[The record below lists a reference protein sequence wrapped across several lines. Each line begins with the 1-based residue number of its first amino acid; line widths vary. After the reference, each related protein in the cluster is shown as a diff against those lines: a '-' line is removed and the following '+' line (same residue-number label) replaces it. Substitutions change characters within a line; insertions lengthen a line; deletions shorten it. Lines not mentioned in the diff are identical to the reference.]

1 MYPRR
6 AVIFI
11 EKDVKFL
18 EISRR
23 FTEEVIKTIGCKI
36 SLKTKKK
43 KRYRNTKRQ
52 FGSELLKL
60 E

>member
-43 KRYRNTKRQ
+43 KDIEIRRGN
-52 FGSELLKL
+52 L
-60 E
+60 EVNC